1 MTEKKLHKHTRL
13 ICLLMILTLLIPLAM
28 PAGAASAKNT
38 FGIIT
43 DAQKRTLVGVAVKN
57 GSDVL
62 VYTASADQIKTGTK
76 GTFSIDGKTK
86 VAVKLEA
93 NEVGGSIQRWK
104 ATEKTNLANSLYSTA
119 KPVAQ
124 KDAAALYLAS
134 DSSGKLVRRQ
144 TAVTLSGIVK
154 ETAIAIHLKGQKNR
168 YLEDKAF
175 SLGLLLDAG
184 GNAVGIL
191 CGTDAAICSWYSTSK
206 ASTASG
212 AIQEGDSQLVSSG
225 VRSVIETSSVINP
238 NLLKVS
244 MLYNELIQ
252 QLAEKKPG
260 MDYCAATTTI
270 AYRDSGLRTLKNGKR
285 IADGYGKSFSGSFS
299 KGGGACIDDD
309 SYWYMSFTFP
319 LSTVDDD
326 TFNYNSIA
334 MIWAAVMADVGTDP
348 GKDASESLNKAQ
360 EILKKLFEDKE
371 STAVTAGKLVFFRV
385 SDGKQVILGVD
396 SDNFFKNYPTTIEN
410 FKKVS

>member
-1 MTEKKLHKHTRL
+1 MTEKKTNKHVRL
-13 ICLLMILTLLIPLAM
+13 ICLLMVLTLLVPLAM
-28 PAGAASAKNT
+28 PAGAASVKNT

-62 VYTASADQIKTGTK
+62 VYTASQDQIKTGTQ

-86 VAVKLEA
+86 AAVKLEA
-93 NEVGGSIQRWK
+93 NEIGGSIQRWK
-104 ATEKTNLANSLYSTA
+104 VTEKTALANSLYETA
-119 KPVAQ
+119 KPVDK
-124 KDAAALYLAS
+124 KDAAALYLAY
-134 DSSGKLVRRQ
+134 DGSGKLVKRQ
-144 TAVTLSGIVK
+144 TAVTLSGIIK
-154 ETAIAIHLKGQKNR
+154 ETAIGFHLKGQTNR

-175 SLGLLLDAG
+175 GLGLLLDAG
-184 GNAVGIL
+184 GNAVGIV
-191 CGTDAAICSWYSTSK
+191 CGTDAAVCSWYGTTK
-206 ASTASG
+206 AATASG
-212 AIQEGDSQLVSSG
+212 TIQEGDSQLVSG
-225 VRSVIETSSVINP
+225 EVRSFIETSSVANP
-238 NLLKVS
+238 SLMKVS

-252 QLAEKKPG
+252 MLAEKNPG

-270 AYRDSGLRTLKNGKR
+270 VYRDGSLRALKNGKK
-285 IADGYGKSFSGSFS
+285 IADGYGSSFSGSFS

-309 SYWYMSFTFP
+309 SYWYLSLTFP
-319 LSTVDDD
+319 LDKVDND

-348 GKDASESLNKAQ
+348 GKDASASLEKAQ

-385 SDGKQVILGVD
+385 SDGKQVIVGVD
-396 SDNFFKNYPTTIEN
+396 SENFFKNYPTTIEN